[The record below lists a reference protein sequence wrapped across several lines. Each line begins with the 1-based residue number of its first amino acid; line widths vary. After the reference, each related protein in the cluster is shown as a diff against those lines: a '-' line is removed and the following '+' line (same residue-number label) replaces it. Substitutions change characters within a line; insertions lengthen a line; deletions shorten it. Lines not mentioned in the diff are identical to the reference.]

1 MKILLCCCCAVLALA
16 LTTGA
21 QPPTTDTTR
30 AGAPPRGGQQTRA
43 VGEVTAVEAPGRQLK
58 IKTEDGRVL
67 TIRLDDATTL
77 RRVPPGAARADEA
90 APITLAE
97 VKVGERVFARG
108 ELSADGLSFAARQMM
123 VSQTAA
129 AAAVGANERGGRG
142 LFGRITALK
151 PETKEIA
158 VLARTPDGGR
168 QVMVVASSPQVRF
181 KRIAPDSLSAQDA
194 VPSSFAALQVGDQLR
209 ASGERSADGARFTAE
224 EIVSGSL
231 LRIGG
236 TVAAVNASTG
246 ELTINAQPN
255 GQQFIVRTGAR
266 SQLRRITPEAAA
278 SFERARASAGTRP
291 PPGEVRAPDN
301 RSASTRRTGQTMQ
314 ELYRGLPVITV
325 NDLKAG
331 DAVLI
336 TGTPGAD
343 ATHLTAISLLTG
355 EAEFIGRLQRL
366 GSDNGANMS
375 PGLPGSVLGGGIP
388 MGERDP
394 REPPP

>member
-1 MKILLCCCCAVLALA
+1 MRTLLCCCCAVLALA

-30 AGAPPRGGQQTRA
+30 AGATTGGQQTRA

-58 IKTEDGRVL
+58 IKTEDGRAL

-77 RRVPPGAARADEA
+77 RRVPPGATRADEA
-90 APITLAE
+90 ALTTLAE

-108 ELSADGLSFAARQMM
+108 ELSADGLSFAARQVM

-129 AAAVGANERGGRG
+129 AAAVGANERGGGRG

-158 VLARTPDGGR
+158 VLARTPDGAGR

-246 ELTINAQPN
+246 ELTINAQSN
-255 GQQFIVRTGAR
+255 GPQFVVRTGAR

-291 PPGEVRAPDN
+291 PPGEMRAP
-301 RSASTRRTGQTMQ
+301 ARRTGQTMQ

-336 TGTPGAD
+336 TGTPGTD
-343 ATHLTAISLLTG
+343 ATHLTVISLLTG

-366 GSDNGANMS
+366 GSGDGANMS